1 MIPILRPRALR
12 LGGQVAFACAITLA
26 AMASGFAAKA
36 QHAGHAAVS
45 NDGSSL
51 HGGTMPVGD
60 GHMAGHGMML
70 PPPAGVM
77 GAHMPPPGKTM
88 MMYSS
93 KWMHMEGLR
102 IGTRD
107 VTPEDVVR
115 DVPNVNAPP
124 AQIRMVPLEMNG
136 HIQMLGV
143 THGISPWL
151 SVTAGTMYVR
161 KEMTALTFQGM
172 MGTTRLGTKTVSTS
186 GFGDT
191 RIGAN
196 VRLLKG
202 GGYQWHAGLG
212 VFVPTGSITERI
224 RPLMPNGMRGDVR
237 AMYGLQ
243 LGTGTFDL
251 APTLTFLANQERF
264 NFGVQYRGRIALED
278 ENDEGYRWGDRHA
291 LTGWVSYG
299 FNESLSGTL
308 RIEAS
313 TQGAIDGRDPL
324 IAGAGR
330 GANPAF
336 YGGEGVEA
344 FVGFNARASIPG
356 FGMARLGAEFGKPL
370 YENLNGPQLKRDWS
384 AQLTAS
390 VRF

>member
-1 MIPILRPRALR
+1 MRMP
-12 LGGQVAFACAITLA
+12 
-26 AMASGFAAKA
+26 
-36 QHAGHAAVS
+36 AG
-45 NDGSSL
+45 NGSMPG
-51 HGGTMPVGD
+51 HGG
-60 GHMAGHGMML
+60 HHMML

-77 GAHMPPPGKTM
+77 GSRMPPPGKTM

-124 AQIRMVPLEMNG
+124 GQIRMVPLEMSG
-136 HIQMLGV
+136 HMQMLSV
-143 THGISPWL
+143 AHGLTPWL

-172 MGTTRLGTKTVSTS
+172 MGTTRLGTNTVATS
-186 GFGDT
+186 GLGDT
-191 RIGAN
+191 RIGADL
-196 VRLLKG
+196 RLFKSG
-202 GGYQWHAGLG
+202 SFQWNGGLG
-212 VFVPTGSITERI
+212 VFLPTGSITERI
-224 RPLMPNGMRGDVR
+224 RPLMPNGMRREVR

-251 APTLTFLANQERF
+251 APRLTFLAHHDRF

-278 ENDEGYRWGDRHA
+278 ENNEGYRWGDRHA

-299 FNESLSGTL
+299 FDKSLSATL

-313 TQGAIDGRDPL
+313 TQEAIHGRDPQ
-324 IAGAGR
+324 INGAGR

-336 YGGEGVEA
+336 YGGERIEA
-344 FVGFNARASIPG
+344 FVGFNARTMIPG

-370 YENLNGPQLKRDWS
+370 YQDTNGPQLERDWS
-384 AQLTAS
+384 AQVTAS
-390 VRF
+390 VAF